1 MTVATAKTQT
11 ARMKLNKAFASPVSR
26 LKAMGIPTGLVS
38 NADDRIRE
46 AQWISAA
53 TIPADQYLL

>member
-1 MTVATAKTQT
+1 
-11 ARMKLNKAFASPVSR
+11 
-26 LKAMGIPTGLVS
+26 MGIPTGLVS